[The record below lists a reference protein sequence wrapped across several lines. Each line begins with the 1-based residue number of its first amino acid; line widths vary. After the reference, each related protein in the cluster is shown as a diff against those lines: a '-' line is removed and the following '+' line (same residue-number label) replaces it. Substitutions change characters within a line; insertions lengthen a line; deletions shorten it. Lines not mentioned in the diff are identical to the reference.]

1 MKEKIKGLLSL
12 FISFA
17 RIGALTFGGG
27 LAMLPMLKN
36 EIVEKKGWTTEE
48 ELLDY
53 YAIGQCTPGII
64 AVNTATFIGDK
75 QHGALG
81 GIVATLGM
89 VSPSLLII
97 TLIATV
103 LNGILDVPVVAHG
116 LRGISAVVCAL
127 MMNTVISLA
136 KKSLTRIAAVIIYVA
151 VIALSLAFDISSVL
165 IVISAGVIGVIL
177 GAVDEKK
184 QKKAE
189 DANGKKGD
197 N

>member
-36 EIVEKKGWTTEE
+36 EIVEKKGWTSEE

-64 AVNTATFIGDK
+64 AVNTATFIGNK
-75 QHGALG
+75 QQGTLG

-89 VSPSLLII
+89 VSPSLIII

-103 LNGILDVPVVAHG
+103 LSGILDVPVVAHG

-136 KKSLTRIAAVIIYVA
+136 KKSLTRIAAVVIYIA
-151 VIALSLAFDISSVL
+151 VILISLTLKISSVL
-165 IVISAGVIGVIL
+165 IVISAGVIGIIL
-177 GAVDEKK
+177 GAIDEKK

-189 DANGKKGD
+189 NKKGD